1 MKTIKLVASAIV
13 FLVLIGLYTTG
24 VKWEIDLDTGY
35 QSYYYSLY
43 GIEIES
49 LRESEY
55 FECGGTWKNP
65 VKELSGVQTIS
76 DCNLL
81 SICKD
86 SNVTSSVIPNGCKT

>member
-1 MKTIKLVASAIV
+1 MKIIKLVASAIFV
-13 FLVLIGLYTTG
+13 LVLIGLYTTG

-43 GIEIES
+43 GFEIES
-49 LRESEY
+49 LRETEY
-55 FECGGTWKNP
+55 FECGGTWENP

-81 SICKD
+81 SICD
-86 SNVTSSVIPNGCKT
+86 DANVTSSVISIGCKT